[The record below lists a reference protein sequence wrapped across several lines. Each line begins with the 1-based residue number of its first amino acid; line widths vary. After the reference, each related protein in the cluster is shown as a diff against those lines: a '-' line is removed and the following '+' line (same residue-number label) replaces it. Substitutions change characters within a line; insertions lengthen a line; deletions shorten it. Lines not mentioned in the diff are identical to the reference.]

1 MAVRRNPQGPLR
13 FARLISYRENEE
25 TVLFWN
31 KTEAPRTIEA
41 RDDDREYL
49 IRDGDRQDF
58 LAHREIGDSAAGHLI
73 MLRNETEDRPMR
85 LWPNDFV
92 MGREISI
99 PTRRGLAERGLL

>member
-13 FARLISYRENEE
+13 FARLIRFDE
-25 TVLFWN
+25 VLFWN
-31 KTEAPRTIEA
+31 KTEPPAVDH

-49 IRDGDRQDF
+49 IKDGDRHDF
-58 LAHREIGDSAAGHLI
+58 LAHREIGDTAAGHLL
-73 MLRNETEDRPMR
+73 MLRNETEEQPMR

-99 PTRRGLAERGLL
+99 PTRRSLAERGLL